1 LQVVTGQ
8 GTVLQGKSIIVGI
21 TGSVAAYKTLD
32 LVKRLRNEGASV
44 NVIMTASAQRFITP
58 LSIQIASHGTIYT
71 DMFEHPLSHISLP
84 VGADLFVVAPASANI
99 IGKYANA
106 IADDMLSTTLLAYS
120 GTVILAPAMN
130 WRMYENP
137 ILRKQLDYLVS
148 LDVKTVG
155 PEKGSLACGEEG
167 IGRMSEIDAIMESIY
182 AAMTTQDMKGESVLI
197 TAGPTREHLD
207 PVRFLSNR
215 SSGKMGYALARMAKR
230 RGADVTLISGP
241 VSLNA
246 PDDVDMIRVE
256 TASEM
261 HAAVMQNAGK
271 ASILV
276 MCAAV
281 ADFAPEKVETLKIE
295 KTESMTLKLKKNP
308 DILSAVAALER
319 RPFAVGFSAETGNRI
334 DRARKKMEAKKAD
347 MMVFNDISKK
357 DVGFDSDI
365 NEVTIIDNKGEKKFP
380 QMSKDDVAAAIFNRV
395 VEIKNI

>member
-1 LQVVTGQ
+1 M
-8 GTVLQGKSIIVGI
+8 LQGKSIIVGI

-44 NVIMTASAQRFITP
+44 SVIMTASAQRFITP
-58 LSIQIASHGTIYT
+58 LSMQIASQGTIYN

-84 VGADLFVVAPASANI
+84 AAADLFIISPASANI

-137 ILRKQLDYLVS
+137 IFRKQLDYLIS
-148 LDVKTVG
+148 LGVKTVG

-167 IGRMSEIDAIMESIY
+167 IGRMADTGAIMESVY
-182 AAMTTQDMKGESVLI
+182 AAMTPQDLNSERVLI

-207 PVRFLSNR
+207 PVRFISNR
-215 SSGKMGYALARMAKR
+215 SSGKMGYALARNAKV

-241 VSLNA
+241 VSLEA
-246 PDDVDMIRVE
+246 PYGVEMVRVE

-261 HAAVMQNAGK
+261 HDAVLQDAGK
-271 ASILV
+271 SSILV

-281 ADFAPEKVETLKIE
+281 SDFAPEKVETLKIE
-295 KTESMTLKLKKNP
+295 KTESMTLNLRKNP
-308 DILSAVAALER
+308 DILSAVAKLEK
-319 RPFAVGFSAETGNRI
+319 RPFTVGFSAETGNRI
-334 DRARKKMEAKKAD
+334 DRARQKMESKNVD
-347 MMVFNDISKK
+347 IIVFNDILKK
-357 DVGFDSDI
+357 DAGFDSDA
-365 NEVTIIDNKGEKKFP
+365 NEVTIIDSEGEKTLP
-380 QMSKDDVAAAIFNRV
+380 RMSKDDVAAEIFDRI
-395 VEIKNI
+395 VELKKI